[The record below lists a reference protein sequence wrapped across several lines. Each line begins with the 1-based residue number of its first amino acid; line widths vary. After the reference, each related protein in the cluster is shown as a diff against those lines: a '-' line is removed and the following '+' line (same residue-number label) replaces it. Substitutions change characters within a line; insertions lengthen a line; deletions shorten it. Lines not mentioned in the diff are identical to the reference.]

1 MRSKAPLM
9 MMEQMVMLLVF
20 ALAAALCLQAFVKS
34 DGISRRSEA
43 RDRAVIAAQNAAEAI
58 RYCGGDGAHALTG
71 AAELLG
77 ADYRQGLFWLD
88 YDENWTPIPSG
99 DCGMEKPKD
108 KYRLSAQGIP
118 SETPGLWTV
127 QVVVECTE
135 DPSEPEILFELN
147 VSWQEDSAHE

>member
-1 MRSKAPLM
+1 
-9 MMEQMVMLLVF
+9 
-20 ALAAALCLQAFVKS
+20 
-34 DGISRRSEA
+34 
-43 RDRAVIAAQNAAEAI
+43 
-58 RYCGGDGAHALTG
+58 
-71 AAELLG
+71 
-77 ADYRQGLFWLD
+77 
-88 YDENWTPIPSG
+88 
-99 DCGMEKPKD
+99 MEKPKD